1 MRKKISTIFQNGFM
15 SVNSVVNRELTESDN
30 EFVVFGRN
38 KTKHG
43 AIIIP
48 VTNDGKIILTK
59 EYRIGADEY
68 VIGIPKGAADQPDEK
83 NKSIASRELK
93 EELGVRF
100 HELQETPVKIY
111 PLPAFADFYGQ
122 VVIAKGCE
130 FVSKASLEDGEDIS
144 VHKLV
149 SRTELRSMILNGEI
163 NDAESL
169 AALQHYLL

>member
-1 MRKKISTIFQNGFM
+1 MRKTIATIFENKFM
-15 SVNSVVNRELTESDN
+15 SVKSVVNRALTKSDK

-48 VTNDGKIILTK
+48 VTNDGKVILTK
-59 EYRIGADEY
+59 EYRIGANEY

-83 NKSIASRELK
+83 NISIVSRELE
-93 EELGVRF
+93 EELGVSF
-100 HELQETPVKIY
+100 HELEETPVKIY

-122 VVIAKGCE
+122 VVIAKGCQ
-130 FVSKASLEDGEDIS
+130 FVCKANLEDGEDIS

-149 SRTELRSMILNGEI
+149 SATELRAMILNGDI

-169 AALQHYLL
+169 AALQHYIL